1 MALRAASSAAAAQLS
16 LEPTPLNE
24 ITTNQNAASGKLNS
38 VNTFLTIKNSIPGA
52 QINSQYPIYSYKQ
65 YKPLPTVVYTQHEEE
80 ANDLIG
86 GLKPGYVFFSIN
98 IYIYIHNFLIS
109 LSPVAFDMEWRFYFV
124 NREFAGSKRMVER
137 RTAVVQVAD
146 SNGFILVIQIY
157 DMKRM
162 FISACLFLSHCIDSK
177 I

>member
-80 ANDLIG
+80 ANELVA
-86 GLKPGYVFFSIN
+86 GLKAGYVF
-98 IYIYIHNFLIS
+98 
-109 LSPVAFDMEWRFYFV
+109 
-124 NREFAGSKRMVER
+124 
-137 RTAVVQVAD
+137 Q
-146 SNGFILVIQIY
+146 
-157 DMKRM
+157 
-162 FISACLFLSHCIDSK
+162 
-177 I
+177 